1 MPLGFP
7 ISGHRHEL
15 WGGRPRPRATP
26 RSRISAGKRSISGT
40 KSGTGASR
48 ADLGVRPTE
57 TAAPPSFRNYA
68 ALDQD
73 SPAGGFSRGP
83 VDTGDDLK
91 EARRSPDEA
100 RFVFVN
106 SGHLTS
112 NPADDN
118 LRVGGL
124 SLVRFSR

>member
-26 RSRISAGKRSISGT
+26 RSRISVGKRWISGT

-48 ADLGVRPTE
+48 ADLGVRPTR

-68 ALDQD
+68 ALGLEAQCRIVFGC
-73 SPAGGFSRGP
+73 SIQAGA
-83 VDTGDDLK
+83 L
-91 EARRSPDEA
+91 
-100 RFVFVN
+100 
-106 SGHLTS
+106 SGRAET
-112 NPADDN
+112 
-118 LRVGGL
+118 
-124 SLVRFSR
+124 

>member
-26 RSRISAGKRSISGT
+26 RSRISVGKRWISGT

-48 ADLGVRPTE
+48 ADLGVRPTR

-68 ALDQD
+68 ALGLTACATKA
-73 SPAGGFSRGP
+73 SLRNPTAVIGHPSRAGAME
-83 VDTGDDLK
+83 
-91 EARRSPDEA
+91 EA
-100 RFVFVN
+100 
-106 SGHLTS
+106 
-112 NPADDN
+112 
-118 LRVGGL
+118 
-124 SLVRFSR
+124 